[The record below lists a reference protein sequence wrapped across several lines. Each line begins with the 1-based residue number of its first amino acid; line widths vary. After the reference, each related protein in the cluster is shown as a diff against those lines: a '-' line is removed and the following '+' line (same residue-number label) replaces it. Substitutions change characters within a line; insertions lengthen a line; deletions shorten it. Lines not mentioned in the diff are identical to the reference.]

1 MLVCPCCRKPSRC
14 QGQRQLWHCRSL
26 RGKVSCRAQR
36 PLLSL
41 KESLAMKERRWS
53 LLCCHHTVRR
63 LAAAQI
69 SLLRECESKWHVIW
83 MLMKIF
89 SCFRLQISSRKLSSG
104 RHRLPSSCFLLRI
117 YVFANVYE
125 KWTYLFFFIKPVLLR
140 SWFPEHCVVFRNDSV
155 LFKIFEPV
163 L

>member
-1 MLVCPCCRKPSRC
+1 MLQCPCCRKPSRC

-36 PLLSL
+36 PWLSL

-89 SCFRLQISSRKLSSG
+89 SCFRLQIPSRKLSSG
-104 RHRLPSSCFLLRI
+104 RHCLPSSCFLLMI
-117 YVFANVYE
+117 YVFTNIYE
-125 KWTYLFFFIKPVLLR
+125 KWTYFFFFIKPVLLR
-140 SWFPEHCVVFRNDSV
+140 SWFPEHCVVLRNDSV